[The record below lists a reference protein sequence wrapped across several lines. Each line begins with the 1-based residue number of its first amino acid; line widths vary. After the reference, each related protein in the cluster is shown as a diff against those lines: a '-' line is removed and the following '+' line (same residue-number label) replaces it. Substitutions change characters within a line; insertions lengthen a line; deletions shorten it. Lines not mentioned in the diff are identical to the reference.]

1 MHSRF
6 GRELRGLWE
15 LAPEGAF
22 LNHGS
27 FGACPKSVLAAQARV
42 RAAMESQPDVFFR
55 REIHPRDDESES
67 PLRAAAARLAAFVNA
82 PAGQVA
88 FVENATLGVQSVV
101 GSVPLGPGDEILIT
115 SHTYNAVRLMVEAR
129 CAATGAGACVVE
141 IPIPSSAAD
150 IVARFEAA
158 ATSKVRLAII
168 DHITSPTALVMPLDR
183 IIAVLHRAG
192 ARVLVDGAHGVG
204 QVPLDLAALGAD
216 WYVSNAHKWLYAP
229 RGCAMLFA
237 AAGVAQITR
246 PTVVS
251 HYIERGFPASFD
263 WVGTRDYSPWLAI
276 PAAIDFHRGI
286 DQDALQSHH
295 RRILDLATE
304 RLAALG
310 AVPVAPIELCAAM
323 RSFVLPTRR
332 AAVQADG
339 AEAMR
344 QWWDR
349 RRVQAMAT
357 RFGDRL
363 LVRVSSQAYVDDS
376 DIDRL
381 AEALAAE
388 GWPGRQE

>member
-6 GRELRGLWE
+6 GRGLRGLWE
-15 LAPEGAF
+15 LAEGGAF

-27 FGACPKSVLAAQARV
+27 FGACPKAVLATQAEV

-55 REIHPRDDESES
+55 RQIHPRDDGSES

-88 FVENATLGVQSVV
+88 FVENATLGVQSIV
-101 GSVPLGPGDEILIT
+101 GSVPLGAGDEILIT

-129 CAATGAGACVVE
+129 CAATGARARVVE
-141 IPIPSSAAD
+141 IPIPASAED

-158 ATSKVRLAII
+158 TAPTVRLAIV

-183 IIAVLHRAG
+183 IIPVLRRAG

-229 RGCAMLFA
+229 RGCAILFA
-237 AAGVAQITR
+237 AGDVAAMTR

-251 HYIERGFPASFD
+251 HYIERGFPACFD

-276 PAAIDFHRGI
+276 PAAIDFHGTI
-286 DQDALQSHH
+286 DQDALEAHH
-295 RRILDLATE
+295 RRILELATG

-310 AVPVAPIELCAAM
+310 AVPVGPMSLCAAM
-323 RSFVLPTRR
+323 RSYVLPTRR

-344 QWWDR
+344 LWWDR
-349 RRVQAMAT
+349 HQMQAMAT
-357 RFGDRL
+357 RFGDKL
-363 LVRVSSQAYVDDS
+363 LVRVSSQAYVDDA
-376 DIDRL
+376 DVELL
-381 AEALAAE
+381 AHVLATE
-388 GWPGRQE
+388 GWPGR